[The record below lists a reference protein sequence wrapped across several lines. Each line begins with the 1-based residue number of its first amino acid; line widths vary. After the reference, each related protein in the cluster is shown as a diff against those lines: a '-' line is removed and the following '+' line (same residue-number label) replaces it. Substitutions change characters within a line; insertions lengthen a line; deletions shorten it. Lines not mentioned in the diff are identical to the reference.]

1 MTDELKPEVG
11 KIETS
16 PSSNKKYILVAEDD
30 KYYGKIYKAK
40 LNKEGLDVTVAIN
53 GKLALEEAAKR
64 KPDLM
69 LLDLVMPVMDGFETL
84 KTLKADPNLK
94 TVKVVVLSNLGQDED
109 IQKAKDLGAADYIVK
124 SNVSISELVA
134 KIKTLV

>member
-1 MTDELKPEVG
+1 
-11 KIETS
+11 
-16 PSSNKKYILVAEDD
+16 LVAEDD